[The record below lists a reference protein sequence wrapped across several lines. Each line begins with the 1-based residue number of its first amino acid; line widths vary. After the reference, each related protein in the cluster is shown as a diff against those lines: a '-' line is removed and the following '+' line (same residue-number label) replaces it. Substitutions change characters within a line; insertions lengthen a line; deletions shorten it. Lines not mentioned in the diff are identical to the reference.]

1 MENSQ
6 IKVNT
11 VTLGNDMET
20 INGYLKD
27 LKTQKGNLAGSM
39 IELNSMWSGEAYDAF
54 VQAVNNDLQLLQ
66 AVIDDL
72 TNSVY
77 AYEVRAKSKYEEC
90 ERQVSAL
97 IDGISIKEVE

>member
-77 AYEVRAKSKYEEC
+77 AYETRAKSKYEEC
-90 ERQVSAL
+90 EKQVRAL
-97 IDGISIKEVE
+97 IDDITIKEVE

>member
-39 IELNSMWSGEAYDAF
+39 IELNSMWSGDAYDAF

-77 AYEVRAKSKYEEC
+77 AYEAKAKSKYEEC
-90 ERQVSAL
+90 EKQVRAL
-97 IDGISIKEVE
+97 IDDITIKEVE